1 MVVQEC
7 HSLIGIAV
15 VLLCVRHHICEVAH
29 GSREGAKSRA
39 GCPVELKIQII
50 YSSLLGEIHVLIVF
64 GVRTP
69 NKEFTKMCDC
79 SIGVHSI
86 LEPLY
91 KCRVHMKRCI
101 MPDTVHAQTSPE
113 QYRILQVAH
122 DLAVLLGEI
131 SKGTQVLVTIPKSRR
146 IIPSIAKSMEPA
158 VDVVVWICDQI
169 LYQPIVI
176 IIIRLTVCI
185 ECKFSVFLPVWL
197 VQPSVLGHI
206 GCRRINLAAGV
217 IGHKIDDE
225 LNPIILQGIAE
236 FFELI

>member
-1 MVVQEC
+1 
-7 HSLIGIAV
+7 
-15 VLLCVRHHICEVAH
+15 
-29 GSREGAKSRA
+29 
-39 GCPVELKIQII
+39 
-50 YSSLLGEIHVLIVF
+50 
-64 GVRTP
+64 
-69 NKEFTKMCDC
+69 
-79 SIGVHSI
+79 
-86 LEPLY
+86 
-91 KCRVHMKRCI
+91 MKRCI
-101 MPDTVHAQTSPE
+101 MPDAVHAQTSPE

-146 IIPSIAKSMEPA
+146 IIPPIAKPMEPA

-169 LYQPIVI
+169 LYQSVVI

-225 LNPIILQGIAE
+225 LDPIILQGIAE